1 MSAGPVRRYLGLV
14 LVLIGCLALLASGG
28 ALLWARLFQEQ
39 QALVLPAIP
48 TLEQQRAPGPGQ
60 LIGLLQVPRLE
71 LSSVVIEG
79 DDSAAL
85 LLAVGHLSDTP
96 LPWSEGNSVMAAHRD
111 TFFRPLKDIRQGDII
126 RFTTADAELEY
137 VVRQLRVVEPT
148 AVEVLEPTASP
159 TLTLITCF
167 PFDYIGPAPKR
178 FIVTAERQS
187 RTASGSSASSA
198 ARTVSASSDR
208 AILPAATVR
217 SDY

>member
-1 MSAGPVRRYLGLV
+1 MKAGPVRRFVGWMLV
-14 LVLIGCLALLASGG
+14 GIGCLALLASGG
-28 ALLWARLFQEQ
+28 VLLWARLFQEQ

-48 TLEQQRAPGPGQ
+48 TVERKAAPPAAGQ
-60 LIGLLQVPRLE
+60 LLGLLQVPRLE

-96 LPWSEGNSVMAAHRD
+96 LPWHEGNSVLAAHRD
-111 TFFRPLKDIRQGDII
+111 TFFRPLKGIRQGDVI

-148 AVEVLEPTASP
+148 AVEVLDSTPSP

-167 PFDYIGPAPKR
+167 PFDYIGSAPKR

-187 RTASGSSASSA
+187 RTAFKSSSSLA
-198 ARTVSASSDR
+198 PRPVSMTSK
-208 AILPAATVR
+208 
-217 SDY
+217 